1 MALIASAAVSSAYAH
16 DLGIVGIRI
25 KSGGDLEARAE
36 PGPRTVRITG
46 NQEQSRDYRVEHGS
60 IHLEPDAPP
69 QVEQF
74 GQPGDPRR

>member
-1 MALIASAAVSSAYAH
+1 MALMRVGCRLSAYAH
-16 DLGIVGIRI
+16 DLGIVGIQI
-25 KSGGDLEARAE
+25 NSGGDLEAGVE
-36 PGPRTVRITG
+36 PGPRAVRITG

-74 GQPGDPRR
+74 GQPGDPCR